1 MKKVIRLTESDLVR
15 IVKKVLMENVPQVPE
30 IPVELMTCLT
40 ESVGELPEACM
51 GIINEIVIEK
61 KIPQITDP
69 RLIPCT
75 FAIGTTAMEKMPIV
89 LGCVTD
95 YFGGNLPTGDGSN
108 LAQK

>member
-15 IVKKVLMENVPQVPE
+15 IVKKVLMENVPQGPE

-40 ESVGELPEACM
+40 ESVGDLPEACM

-61 KIPQITDP
+61 KIPQLGDE
-69 RLIPCT
+69 RLIPCVMD
-75 FAIGTTAMEKMPIV
+75 IGFTAGEKLEIV
-89 LGCVTD
+89 FGCVQD
-95 YFGGNLPTGDGSN
+95 YLGGNLPTGDGSN